1 MTLNR
6 RECLRT
12 LALVC
17 MPTPSVVYSER
28 VLDDLWAATE
38 PDAMPALDWGDLS
51 AVMARWGR
59 STWSNVVT
67 GHHCDLQTMLHD
79 SIEATAKQVSPE
91 RPSTVIVVLR
101 GDCGSSLHLDQC
113 RAVSSAFHSAVPA
126 CSELWFAAA
135 PASTLLDKLRLTVV
149 VSG

>member
-12 LALVC
+12 LALAFT
-17 MPTPSVVYSER
+17 PTPSVVYSQR

-51 AVMARWGR
+51 AVLARWGQ
-59 STWSNVVT
+59 STWSHVVT
-67 GHHCDLQTMLHD
+67 GRHCDLQSMLHD
-79 SIEATAKQVSPE
+79 SITATAQQVSPE
-91 RPSTVIVVLR
+91 RSSTVIVVLR
-101 GDCGSSLHLDQC
+101 GGSGLHLDQC
-113 RAVSSAFHSAVPA
+113 RAVSSAFQNAVTA

-135 PASTLLDKLRLTVV
+135 PAPALVDKLRLTVV

>member
-6 RECLRT
+6 RECLWT
-12 LALVC
+12 LAMVC
-17 MPTPSVVYSER
+17 MSTPSVVYSER

-38 PDAMPALDWGDLS
+38 PDAMPALDWADLS

-59 STWSNVVT
+59 STWSHVVT

-79 SIEATAKQVSPE
+79 SITATAQQVSLK
-91 RPSTVIVVLR
+91 RPPAVIVVLR
-101 GDCGSSLHLDQC
+101 GGSDLHLDQC
-113 RAVSSAFHSAVPA
+113 RAVSSAFQNAVTA

-135 PASTLLDKLRLTVV
+135 PAPALVDKLRLTVV

>member
-6 RECLRT
+6 RDCLRT
-12 LALVC
+12 LALAF
-17 MPTPSVVYSER
+17 TPATSVVYSER
-28 VLDDLWAATE
+28 VLDDLRAATE

-59 STWSNVVT
+59 STWSHVVT

-79 SIEATAKQVSPE
+79 SIEATAQQVSPE
-91 RPSTVIVVLR
+91 RPPTVIVVLR
-101 GDCGSSLHLDQC
+101 GGSSLHLDQC
-113 RAVSSAFHSAVPA
+113 RVASSAFHSAVPA

-135 PASTLLDKLRLTVV
+135 PAPALVDKLRLTVV
-149 VSG
+149 VSS

>member
-28 VLDDLWAATE
+28 ILDDLCAATE

-51 AVMARWGR
+51 VVMACWGR
-59 STWSNVVT
+59 STWSHVVT
-67 GHHCDLQTMLHD
+67 GHHCDLQTMLHN
-79 SIEATAKQVSPE
+79 SITATAKQVSPE

-101 GDCGSSLHLDQC
+101 GGYGLDQC
-113 RAVSSAFHSAVPA
+113 RAVSSSFHSAVPA

-135 PASTLLDKLRLTVV
+135 PAPALVDKLRLTVV

>member
-12 LALVC
+12 LAMVC
-17 MPTPSVVYSER
+17 VPTPSVVYSER
-28 VLDDLWAATE
+28 ALDDLWAATE
-38 PDAMPALDWGDLS
+38 LDAMPALDWGDLS
-51 AVMARWGR
+51 ALMARWGR
-59 STWSNVVT
+59 STWSHVVT

-79 SIEATAKQVSPE
+79 SIEATAQQALSE
-91 RPSTVIVVLR
+91 RPPTVIVVLR
-101 GDCGSSLHLDQC
+101 GYSGLHLDQC
-113 RAVSSAFHSAVPA
+113 RAVSSAFLSAVPA

-135 PASTLLDKLRLTVV
+135 PAPALVDKLRLTVI